1 MRSLVIAAALAV
13 AAFGTQA
20 AGPKTMPGCRYEYG
34 GLSVEHMAQ
43 DGSPVLFRWF
53 DCSGR
58 LTKRYIDF
66 TGRELAEG
74 SLVPN
79 ERYRMIDYLEEL
91 LGVDIAP
98 PEIDDLEDLAIPAQS
113 DLSI

>member
-1 MRSLVIAAALAV
+1 
-13 AAFGTQA
+13 
-20 AGPKTMPGCRYEYG
+20 MPGCSYQYG

-43 DGSPVLFRWF
+43 DGSPVLFQWF

-58 LTKRYIDF
+58 WTKRYIDF

-91 LGVDIAP
+91 LGLDIDETPEIKELEDIA
-98 PEIDDLEDLAIPAQS
+98 IARGLI
-113 DLSI
+113 